1 MAVIT
6 MARQFGAGGRTLGKR
21 LSKQLNYEF
30 FDDSIIQELSK
41 KAKVSKFT
49 IKDIEQT
56 AGGFFS
62 KIVSSA
68 LSRSYMER
76 LTGADIGYMDEN
88 IYVEK
93 LKEVVIEIAK
103 TDNIIILGRGSQYIL
118 KDMENTYHFLLIGE
132 REDRIKFMQN
142 FYDYS
147 RSKAYQAV
155 VNGEKRR
162 RNLYTKFGKKNYN
175 DPGLYHM
182 VFNMSKLSLDQAMEQ
197 ICTMVKPSE
206 PS

>member
-6 MARQFGAGGRTLGKR
+6 IARQFGAGGRTLGKR
-21 LSKQLNYEF
+21 LSRQLNYEF

-56 AGGFFS
+56 AGSFFS

-93 LKEVVIEIAK
+93 TKEVVTEIAK
-103 TDNIIILGRGSQYIL
+103 Q
-118 KDMENTYHFLLIGE
+118 
-132 REDRIKFMQN
+132 EDRIQFMQS
-142 FYDYS
+142 FYNYS
-147 RSKAYQAV
+147 RNKAYQAV
-155 VNGEKRR
+155 ITGQKRR
-162 RNLYTKFGKKNYN
+162 QNLYAKFGKKNYN

-197 ICTMVKPSE
+197 IVTLIRQP
-206 PS
+206 

>member
-6 MARQFGAGGRTLGKR
+6 IARQFGAGGRTLGKR
-21 LSKQLNYEF
+21 LSRQLNYEF

-56 AGGFFS
+56 AGSFFS

-88 IYVEK
+88 IYVE
-93 LKEVVIEIAK
+93 
-103 TDNIIILGRGSQYIL
+103 
-118 KDMENTYHFLLIGE
+118 
-132 REDRIKFMQN
+132 
-142 FYDYS
+142 
-147 RSKAYQAV
+147 
-155 VNGEKRR
+155 
-162 RNLYTKFGKKNYN
+162 
-175 DPGLYHM
+175 P
-182 VFNMSKLSLDQAMEQ
+182 KLSDFEFGSTILPLPL
-197 ICTMVKPSE
+197 VKYRDC
-206 PS
+206 